1 MFSFVCLVKRR
12 LTPLLS
18 LYGPGLSPRAPFR
31 AIQTKSAGL
40 AMDGTDLR
48 HEARPATGGVV
59 DSVQLL
65 HESGGVR
72 EGVVSL
78 QQTLD

>member
-1 MFSFVCLVKRR
+1 
-12 LTPLLS
+12 
-18 LYGPGLSPRAPFR
+18 
-31 AIQTKSAGL
+31 
-40 AMDGTDLR
+40 MDGTDLR

-78 QQTLD
+78 QQTLDQHTVRRVQQLWVALQLLGQLGAEGSWLEG